1 MRHTLTLLSALLI
14 AVPAWAQLAGRDLQ
28 ILFNPGGHY
37 VSPFYSG
44 RPSSGAPFVFFEDEP
59 IQVLIRFA
67 NWSDE
72 TLMLRA
78 GGRSPGEA
86 VSVRL
91 YRISE
96 SGPVEVP
103 VRLNIEG
110 ETSLTGASQESGLRW
125 EDTMPIPARWSLT
138 IPMLVQTPRL
148 EPGGYELRLTQVHV
162 SCEPGCR
169 VQNHAGVFPFDFRR
183 ADDLPKQLDQLLRR
197 ADHAI
202 EAGNFADADLPISRI
217 LELHSNASAA
227 YQLLAR
233 RAELLEN
240 WKEAADAYERAA
252 ELVATGRDT
261 LLRHPKP
268 QEFIGPMRARASEAR
283 ARQGKR

>member
-44 RPSSGAPFVFFEDEP
+44 RPSSGSPFVFFDDEP

-110 ETSLTGASQESGLRW
+110 ALREQVAAQIDVIAALRVQLAAASQSNTDVAAAL
-125 EDTMPIPARWSLT
+125 M
-138 IPMLVQTPRL
+138 
-148 EPGGYELRLTQVHV
+148 
-162 SCEPGCR
+162 C
-169 VQNHAGVFPFDFRR
+169 
-183 ADDLPKQLDQLLRR
+183 LL
-197 ADHAI
+197 I
-202 EAGNFADADLPISRI
+202 CSVI
-217 LELHSNASAA
+217 AS
-227 YQLLAR
+227 
-233 RAELLEN
+233 
-240 WKEAADAYERAA
+240 
-252 ELVATGRDT
+252 
-261 LLRHPKP
+261 
-268 QEFIGPMRARASEAR
+268 
-283 ARQGKR
+283 

>member
-1 MRHTLTLLSALLI
+1 MRHTLSLLSALLI
-14 AVPAWAQLAGRDLQ
+14 IVPAWAQQVGRDLK

-44 RPSSGAPFVFFEDEP
+44 RPSSGAPFVFFEEEP

-91 YRISE
+91 YRMSE

-103 VRLNIEG
+103 VRLNIDG

-125 EDTMPIPARWSLT
+125 EDMMPIPARWDVT
-138 IPMLVQTPRL
+138 IPMLAQTPRL
-148 EPGGYELRLTQVHV
+148 EPGAYELRLNQVHA
-162 SCEPGCR
+162 SCEPDCEVR
-169 VQNHAGVFPFDFRR
+169 NHAGVFPFDFRR
-183 ADDLPKQLDQLLRR
+183 VDDLPKQLAESLLRPR
-197 ADHAI
+197 AVRLVSGRGPTD
-202 EAGNFADADLPISRI
+202 
-217 LELHSNASAA
+217 
-227 YQLLAR
+227 
-233 RAELLEN
+233 
-240 WKEAADAYERAA
+240 ER
-252 ELVATGRDT
+252 ETHDR
-261 LLRHPKP
+261 
-268 QEFIGPMRARASEAR
+268 SE
-283 ARQGKR
+283 

>member
-1 MRHTLTLLSALLI
+1 MMRHTLTLLSALLI
-14 AVPAWAQLAGRDLQ
+14 AVPAWAQLAGHDLQ

-103 VRLNIEG
+103 VRLHIEG
-110 ETSLTGASQESGLRW
+110 ADAPRPLALL
-125 EDTMPIPARWSLT
+125 AREAACVVLL
-138 IPMLVQTPRL
+138 PFQLPR
-148 EPGGYELRLTQVHV
+148 
-162 SCEPGCR
+162 
-169 VQNHAGVFPFDFRR
+169 AGKRADVKFRR
-183 ADDLPKQLDQLLRR
+183 A
-197 ADHAI
+197 
-202 EAGNFADADLPISRI
+202 G
-217 LELHSNASAA
+217 
-227 YQLLAR
+227 
-233 RAELLEN
+233 
-240 WKEAADAYERAA
+240 
-252 ELVATGRDT
+252 
-261 LLRHPKP
+261 
-268 QEFIGPMRARASEAR
+268 
-283 ARQGKR
+283 